1 MDVEFL
7 HMNDHIRYGRS
18 PTGFVLQSTPQPVET
33 TNHILADTPFWK
45 VLYFYNDTDDELVEF
60 PYVSFDINVPT
71 SSQSTIDSVEVFIEK
86 ESKELISL
94 GSYHPA
100 DTISIVDFLGYYE
113 ARKMITKKTNFQ
125 KAFNSLPDFSMPAG
139 SRQSSSRNQNQ
150 RIQSVR
156 NQGYVSMNVNTRAKS
171 IDALTANRKINNAI
185 STQVESGTLQYKIK
199 ITHIDG
205 TTSQMPVQID
215 ISDRPSIPEEPEDN
229 SSFAIGN
236 KTILP
241 SAFAVPTSAVTTIN
255 AEIQQVAVPLKTTT
269 IIGFNR

>member
-1 MDVEFL
+1 M
-7 HMNDHIRYGRS
+7 
-18 PTGFVLQSTPQPVET
+18 
-33 TNHILADTPFWK
+33 
-45 VLYFYNDTDDELVEF
+45 
-60 PYVSFDINVPT
+60 
-71 SSQSTIDSVEVFIEK
+71 
-86 ESKELISL
+86 
-94 GSYHPA
+94 
-100 DTISIVDFLGYYE
+100 
-113 ARKMITKKTNFQ
+113 
-125 KAFNSLPDFSMPAG
+125 
-139 SRQSSSRNQNQ
+139 
-150 RIQSVR
+150 
-156 NQGYVSMNVNTRAKS
+156 
-171 IDALTANRKINNAI
+171 TANRKINNAI
-185 STQVESGTLQYKIK
+185 SAQVESGTLQYKIK